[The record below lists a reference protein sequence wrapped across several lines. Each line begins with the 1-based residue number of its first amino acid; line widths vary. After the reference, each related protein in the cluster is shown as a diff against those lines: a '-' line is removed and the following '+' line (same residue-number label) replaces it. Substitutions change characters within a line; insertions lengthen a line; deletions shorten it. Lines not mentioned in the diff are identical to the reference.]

1 MARSFE
7 HAYRG
12 MISAVRTQRNMRFHV
27 VVAVVVLVASLF
39 VGVSRIELAF
49 LILTILLVFVT
60 ELFNTAMEFV
70 VDLATKEYHPLAKLA
85 KDVSAGAVLVSSV
98 GAVLVGYL
106 VLADDLGPL
115 SLATLESIRRSPA
128 HLTLVSLG
136 VVVLVVLLGKAIT
149 HSPNTFAGGMPSGHA
164 AVAFAGWVAASFIAV
179 EAGAG
184 SYAGLVSVISLL
196 MALLVCQSRVES
208 GLHSVYQVIVGA
220 VIGILDHDRRL
231 STVVRGEGL
240 DPRNRNGGRASG
252 LRTSLRPV
260 QQLPGR
266 RGDSDE
272 RWNDT
277 LRLEHRER
285 LVRALDLRGAQRR
298 NDDGLRRPGGPR
310 HRTGRRLQPERLAVL
325 PLRGLPP
332 VPARVRLQRGR
343 RRRWLRTPSLPIRA
357 DPTQLLRTGRPA
369 LNCELGIRSWER
381 AT

>member
-1 MARSFE
+1 MAKRVRRPDKVQQGVARSFE

-115 SLATLESIRRSPA
+115 SLTTLESIRRSPA

-136 VVVLVVLLGKAIT
+136 VAVLIVLLGKAIT

-184 SYAGLVSVISLL
+184 SYAGLVSVITLL

-220 VIGILDHDRRL
+220 VIGILI
-231 STVVRGEGL
+231 TT
-240 DPRNRNGGRASG
+240 A
-252 LRTSLRPV
+252 
-260 QQLPGR
+260 
-266 RGDSDE
+266 
-272 RWNDT
+272 
-277 LRLEHRER
+277 
-285 LVRALDLRGAQRR
+285 AF
-298 NDDGLRRPGGPR
+298 
-310 HRTGRRLQPERLAVL
+310 
-325 PLRGLPP
+325 
-332 VPARVRLQRGR
+332 
-343 RRRWLRTPSLPIRA
+343 
-357 DPTQLLRTGRPA
+357 QLL
-369 LNCELGIRSWER
+369 
-381 AT
+381 